1 MLAASTSLAISPKG
15 ILLVE
20 CVLPDSGFLMIVTD
34 LPGLPPLKEY
44 RRIVGE
50 EQFSAIEELAE
61 RLSGIRFQEIN
72 STRYGGGVAE
82 ILISYVP
89 FLNALGLETI
99 WSVMEAPPDFF
110 EVTKTLHNFLQGK
123 GGFSSNMIETYW
135 DAQRL
140 NDGLIE
146 DDCDV
151 VTVHDPQP
159 LGLVEFLTS
168 REIER
173 KRLIW
178 RCHVQLETVPTEDV
192 GTIGNILRRL
202 VEKYHAGIFSSFKYL
217 PLWRVPSFVVPPF
230 IDPLSE
236 KNRDMSETEIDAVL
250 EKYGIDR
257 ERPIVTQVSRYDVFK
272 DPVGVI
278 QAFKRVRK
286 KTPCQLL
293 LVGGRA
299 CDDPEC
305 YIVLRNVRETAE
317 DNPDIHVL
325 DLPPD
330 SHREINAL
338 QRASDVIV
346 QKSIK
351 EGFGLTVTE
360 GLWKG
365 KPIVGG
371 NVGGIP
377 LQIRDDWNGYLV
389 STIQET
395 ADRILHLL
403 RNPDMATE
411 MGRRGKEFVR
421 KHYLLPKG
429 VQDHLTVAD
438 QLVNGRITARDSVI
452 SYHPQIVT
460 TRMATDQGN

>member
-1 MLAASTSLAISPKG
+1 
-15 ILLVE
+15 
-20 CVLPDSGFLMIVTD
+20 MIVTD
-34 LPGLPPLKEY
+34 LPGCPSLKEY
-44 RRIVGE
+44 RQIVGAE
-50 EQFSAIEELAE
+50 RFLAVEELAE
-61 RLSGIRFQEIN
+61 RLSGIKMQEIN
-72 STRYGGGVAE
+72 STRHGGGVAE

-89 FLNALGLETI
+89 FLNALGLETT
-99 WSVMEAPPDFF
+99 WSVMEAEPAFF
-110 EVTKTLHNFLQGK
+110 DVTKTLHNFLQGRD
-123 GGFSSNMIETYW
+123 GFSPSMVETYW
-135 DAQRL
+135 EAQRR
-140 NDGLIE
+140 NEGLIE

-168 REIER
+168 RELEQ
-173 KRLIW
+173 KRLLW
-178 RCHVQLETVPTEDV
+178 RCHVQLETVPTGTV
-192 GTIGNILRRL
+192 GSIGNIMRRL
-202 VEKYHAGIFSSFKYL
+202 VEKYHASIFSSFQYL
-217 PLWRVPSFVVPPF
+217 PLWSVPSFIIPPF

-236 KNRDMSETEIDAVL
+236 KNRDLPAAEIDATL
-250 EKYGIDR
+250 EKYGIDP
-257 ERPIVTQVSRYDVFK
+257 EKPIVTQVSRYDVFK

-278 QAFKRVRK
+278 QAFRRVRQ
-286 KTPCQLL
+286 KTPCQLV

-305 YIVLRNVRETAE
+305 FLVLREVRETAE
-317 DNPDIHVL
+317 DNPDIHIL

-365 KPIVGG
+365 KPVVGG

-377 LQIRDDWNGYLV
+377 LQIRDGWNGYLV
-389 STIQET
+389 STVQET

-403 RNPDMATE
+403 RHPELALE
-411 MGRRGKEFVR
+411 MGKRGREFVR
-421 KHYLLPKG
+421 EYYLLPRG
-429 VQDHLTVAD
+429 VQDHLAVVD
-438 QLVNGRITARDSVI
+438 QVKNGRITARDSVI
-452 SYHPQIVT
+452 CYHPQVVT
-460 TRMATDQGN
+460 SRMAAGAARY